1 MRLKS
6 DLRRGAALATGA
18 LLLLSSATALAQ
30 QPAPPIVQLWPNGAP
45 GSEQRHGEPE
55 TVKDNTYYSNIHDP
69 SLTVLRGLAD
79 VVIVVLAFSWWLIPL
94 VGLGVFI
101 WMQRRRPTRPTAP
114 PPAPAEASL

>member
-1 MRLKS
+1 MATITLSLRLPPVEGSKPILGGAW
-6 DLRRGAALATGA
+6 DPAGVAARGWQA
-18 LLLLSSATALAQ
+18 
-30 QPAPPIVQLWPNGAP
+30 
-45 GSEQRHGEPE
+45 
-55 TVKDNTYYSNIHDP
+55 

-94 VGLGVFI
+94 VGLGVFV